1 VADNSVFISY
11 GRSDFVFVGRL
22 TQSLAGHGRKV
33 WVDTENLRPSQLFW
47 EKIEGAIDAA
57 VTFLAV
63 LSPSS
68 AASPQ
73 CAREIQRALDNR
85 QQIIP
90 ILWREVDWN
99 GGAVSES
106 VRRLRDSIEF
116 TSFVDPAGFD
126 DALDL
131 LIRTLDNE
139 WEHEEKSAELRA
151 LAIHW
156 ENNQR
161 SDGSTLNADQL
172 RRFQDWVTDGT
183 RRGIELTERQ
193 RTFLLASQDK
203 AERDRKKLEDA
214 LAATRVRES
223 LLLAS
228 QSRQQTAA
236 GRPDIGAKLALL
248 ALPRRLEEPERPW
261 VAAAE
266 SALFAAIA
274 QSHFL
279 LEIDGKKEDLHT
291 SGISA
296 DGKYAFLGYDAL
308 GGLRIELFHVNS
320 GERIKAFIDAYY
332 SFMSAAFSPDGRFLA
347 IGYVHG
353 SGTIVDSA
361 GKIQGN
367 LIHIVD
373 PGSGDTI
380 HKCKVPGIKSTYLR
394 FSPSSRILLVGTDQG
409 LLLLDTESW
418 QAVDGDQS
426 TRGVSFAR
434 FSDDESK
441 VVLATLDFSGAI
453 MDRSARNIRRL
464 YVVENKLTTSLLL
477 TGLADDLV
485 VAAVGSSL
493 LWFDTQNESRYGKL
507 PIQDRA
513 RILASELIRAPQRIV
528 AITEDGRW
536 RSWREGKESIELD
549 IGRESS
555 VLLRSATFSETGTT
569 ALVEFVDGAVEIWV
583 LESQERIGLLP
594 AGART
599 LQSAGFDS
607 GGSRALIATSDNVAR
622 VWDRRMAL
630 EPSHSLETNGKKA
643 SALALRPGRAHVA
656 IGYDDGSIEVKALTD
671 NTTIWKIE
679 AAHSGTVGFLAFDPK
694 GDRLVTAS
702 ADQTAAIW
710 DLEGTEPLHRLA
722 GHGQLVSFGGF
733 SPDGT
738 LIATAS
744 SDSTA
749 GIWRAD
755 SGEILHV
762 LPLPDR
768 YRDLIHN
775 ASINHHAVFT
785 SDGRRLITVS
795 AGDGMNVRQPALVW
809 DVQSGELLH
818 ALSHEGGIWHVSV
831 TPDDR
836 YAVTS
841 SYDQTVGLWDLE
853 TGARLYTFAG
863 HTATVFKAFAADG
876 QLVSISA
883 DGSIRIWE
891 LGSATPVHELRG
903 HEGAVRDLAVSSDHR
918 FLATGGSDGAV
929 SVWDRA
935 LGSLVFQIHGL
946 DGPVYDLIFS
956 QEHRCLVT
964 RTKTG
969 KVQAWPLPPLG
980 QPLLDLAWGWY
991 APDGELL
998 DRAQRVRFNLEEA

>member
-11 GRSDFVFVGRL
+11 GRSDFAFVGRL
-22 TQSLAGHGRKV
+22 QQSLAAHGRKV
-33 WVDTENLRPSQLFW
+33 WVDTENLRPSQMFW
-47 EKIEGAIDAA
+47 EKIEGAIDGA

-90 ILWREVDWN
+90 ILWREVDW
-99 GGAVSES
+99 GGGGVSES

-126 DALDL
+126 ASLDFL
-131 LIRTLDNE
+131 LRTLDNE
-139 WEHEEKSAELRA
+139 WEHEETSAELRA

-172 RRFQDWVTDGT
+172 RRFQDWVTGGT
-183 RRGIELTERQ
+183 DRGIDLTERQ
-193 RTFLLASQDK
+193 RTFLRASQDK

-248 ALPRRLEEPERPW
+248 ALPRRLEAPERPW

-274 QSHFL
+274 QSQFL
-279 LEIDGKKEDLHT
+279 LEIDGKEEDLKT

-296 DGKYAFLGYDAL
+296 DGKYAFLGYSAYDV
-308 GGLRIELFHVNS
+308 RIDLFHLNS
-320 GERIKAFIDAYY
+320 GERIKAFIDADY
-332 SFMSAAFSPDGRFLA
+332 SFKSAAFSPDGRFLA
-347 IGYVHG
+347 IGYKHG
-353 SGTIVDSA
+353 MGTMVDFSGQIL
-361 GKIQGN
+361 GN

-373 PGSGDTI
+373 AGSGDTI
-380 HKCKVPGIKSTYLR
+380 HKCEVPGIKSTYLR

-409 LLLLDTESW
+409 LMLLDTESW
-418 QAVDGDQS
+418 QAIDGDLS
-426 TRGVSFAR
+426 TRGVTFAR

-441 VVLATLDFSGAI
+441 VVLATLDFSGLI

-464 YVVENKLTTSLLL
+464 YVVEKTVTTSLLL
-477 TGLADDLV
+477 SGLADDLV

-493 LWFDTQNESRYGKL
+493 LWFDTQDESRYGKL
-507 PIQDRA
+507 PMQDRA
-513 RILASELIRAPQRIV
+513 RVLAAELIRAPERIV

-536 RSWREGKESIELD
+536 HSWLDGKESIELD
-549 IGRESS
+549 ISREASM
-555 VLLRSATFSETGTT
+555 LLRSATFSESGTT
-569 ALVEFVDGAVEIWV
+569 ALVEFVDGAIEIWV
-583 LESQERIGLLP
+583 LESKARIALLP

-599 LQSAGFDS
+599 LRSAGFDS
-607 GGSRALIATSDNVAR
+607 GASRALIATSDNVAR
-622 VWDRRMAL
+622 VWDRRMEAKT
-630 EPSHSLETNGKKA
+630 SYSLETNGKKA
-643 SALALRPGRAHVA
+643 SALAFRPGRAHVA
-656 IGYDDGSIEVKALTD
+656 IGYEDGSIEVKGLTD
-671 NTTIWKIE
+671 NTTIWQIE
-679 AAHSGTVGFLAFDPK
+679 AGHCGPVRCLAFDPS

-722 GHGQLVSFGGF
+722 GHDQLVNFAGF

-749 GIWRAD
+749 CIWRVD
-755 SGEILHV
+755 GGETLHV
-762 LPLPDR
+762 LRLPDK
-768 YRDLIHN
+768 YRDPIHN
-775 ASINHHAVFT
+775 ASIHHHAVFT

-818 ALSHEGGIWHVSV
+818 ALSHQGGIWHVSV

-841 SYDQTVGLWDLE
+841 SYDQTVGVWDLE
-853 TGARLYTFAG
+853 TGARRYTFAG
-863 HTATVFKAFAADG
+863 YAATVLKAFATDR
-876 QLVSISA
+876 QIVSISA
-883 DGSIRIWE
+883 DGTIRVWQI
-891 LGSATPVHELRG
+891 GSAAPVHELRV
-903 HEGAVRDLAVSSDHR
+903 HNGAVLDLALSSDHR
-918 FLATGGSDGAV
+918 FFATGGNDGTV
-929 SVWDRA
+929 RVWDRS

-946 DGPVYDLIFS
+946 DGPVCELIFS
-956 QEHRCLVT
+956 QEHRSLVT

-969 KVQAWPLPPLG
+969 KVQRWPLPPLG
-980 QPLLDLAWGWY
+980 QPLVDLAWDWY

-998 DRAQRVRFNLEEA
+998 DRAQRVRFNLEEQ